1 MILSSSASRVGV
13 GVGVGGLYGMVGRF
27 GGYILAIA
35 GTGEVRR
42 SAKRATVPS
51 DCDGNERYSGTAQN
65 QTRNGGESID

>member
-1 MILSSSASRVGV
+1 MILSSSASR
-13 GVGVGGLYGMVGRF
+13 VGVGGLYGMVGRF

-42 SAKRATVPS
+42 SVKRATVPIGRH